1 MPNHL
6 PLPKLVL
13 ASSEAAAK
21 AILGGNAGAA
31 TCCSCCCCCCCRL
44 VSSPNSTLGGR
55 GGADG
60 LGPVVL
66 GDVGDGYSCSNTLG
80 GTRGAAAVDC
90 CSETTALLLLY
101 TNLSQRVLRKK
112 KRLRIFCA
120 VLTRRFDCDARRPD
134 TAVWSPMMGKYSYP
148 AMV

>member
-31 TCCSCCCCCCCRL
+31 TCCSCCCCCCRL

-112 KRLRIFCA
+112 KRDCVFFVQSLPVALIVMQGGRILRCG
-120 VLTRRFDCDARRPD
+120 AR
-134 TAVWSPMMGKYSYP
+134 
-148 AMV
+148 